1 MFGLRSWKAV
11 PVMVSKCR
19 SKVVS
24 DPTQHVTV
32 LGEERGIRA
41 EVDTTPDH
49 IERTKLGTVVLP
61 RCRVVEDLSIVAVI
75 RKRVRLPSWYS
86 TQSDFRPREP
96 HADHTPEHL
105 LVTVFFQW
113 QVGHRCSIDSY
124 PSFPLET
131 TVTS

>member
-11 PVMVSKCR
+11 PLVVSKCR
-19 SKVVS
+19 SKAVS
-24 DPTQHVTV
+24 ALTQHVAI
-32 LGEERGIRA
+32 LGEEGAFCA
-41 EVDTTPDH
+41 EVNTTPDH
-49 IERTKLGTVVLP
+49 IERTKLGPVVLP
-61 RCRVVEDLSIVAVI
+61 RCCVVKDLSIVAVI
-75 RKRVRLPSWYS
+75 RIGVRLPSWYS

-105 LVTVFFQW
+105 LVIVSFQW
-113 QVGHRCSIDSY
+113 QVGRVDSY